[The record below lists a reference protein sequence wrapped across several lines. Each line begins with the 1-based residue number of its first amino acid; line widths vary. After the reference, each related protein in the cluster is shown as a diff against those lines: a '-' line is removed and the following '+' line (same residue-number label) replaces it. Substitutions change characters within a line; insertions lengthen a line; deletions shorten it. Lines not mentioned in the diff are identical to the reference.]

1 MGAYNGLIPANYDD
15 PRKPQFYGDEDED
28 GLTAPVGAQSV
39 PRGTIAPDVQ
49 QYPDASQAQ
58 PPQQSAVLNMPNQG
72 APQGAEDMS
81 FMPRGV
87 HDSSA
92 GGSEAAASG
101 EASGTGTAAKP
112 ASSYE
117 VGGLGPTPNTYVAQ
131 PQNGN
136 PTLAMMP
143 NTQQDLS
150 LLARGPQKIP
160 QIAGVPAQPMP
171 MQNNSDALAG
181 LGRRP
186 ATMDDV
192 PEAQKHH
199 GFRKAVDIAAA
210 IGMGAYTMNPMAGAG
225 VFRALNHQPLTKA
238 QETYDSKASAATG
251 QYERSKEIQA
261 AKTGEARVGTLEEKN
276 RVAEER
282 NQAYI
287 DKLDNTFV
295 AGTEVPASDSPTGFK
310 AQTAKG
316 DMKPFTPKQDRA
328 IDYDQKA
335 GRFTLNGSPYV
346 PKTIEE
352 GAALEAGLSTR
363 YPNLAQGPYT
373 QRWKEERKNS
383 AKASEPK
390 PSAELQAYSDWKSAF
405 QTEYGREPNAD
416 EIRERK
422 FQPKHF
428 DVAKE
433 QSEAAKDQE
442 LAFAHE
448 EQRFNKL
455 WSEAYKNSDGK
466 PDEATLT
473 GLKNEHESQKKN
485 IQDAFN
491 TRMAILKGG
500 QQPQA
505 APAQAQPPAAAAPPA
520 QQQPPVAPQPAM
532 AVPPGVDSKGRPL
545 AGIEQ
550 PVAPARVAPAQPQAR
565 FERRLV
571 QQQKPN
577 PGTVAPQ
584 QQQAQSGKPTLN
596 KPILVAGQYHIVKGV
611 NQSTGKPIIS
621 REVITKEAAEQMMQA
636 Q

>member
-1 MGAYNGLIPANYDD
+1 MGGYINGLIPANYDD
-15 PRKPQFYGDEDED
+15 PRRPGFYGDDDED

-49 QYPDASQAQ
+49 QSPDAAQAQ
-58 PPQQSAVLNMPNQG
+58 PAQQSAVLNMPDKTQAQG
-72 APQGAEDMS
+72 PEDMS

-92 GGSEAAASG
+92 GGSEAAATG
-101 EASGTGTAAKP
+101 ESSGTGTPAKP
-112 ASSYE
+112 AGDYE
-117 VGGLGPTPNTYVAQ
+117 VGGLGPIPNTYVAQ
-131 PQNGN
+131 PENGK
-136 PTLAMMP
+136 PMLAMMP

-150 LLARGPQKIP
+150 LLARPPATNISGPQQAPPIS
-160 QIAGVPAQPMP
+160 GVAPQPMP
-171 MQNNSDALAG
+171 MQSNSDALAG

-192 PEAQKHH
+192 PDAQKHH
-199 GFRKAVDIAAA
+199 GFRKALDVAAA
-210 IGMGAYTMNPMAGAG
+210 IGMGAYTLNPMAGAG
-225 VFRALNHQPLTKA
+225 VYRALNHQPLTKA

-261 AKTGEARVGTLEEKN
+261 AKTGEARVETLEEKN
-276 RVAEER
+276 RVADAR

-295 AGTEVPASDSPTGFK
+295 EGTAVPDATSPTGFK
-310 AQTAKG
+310 AQTAHG
-316 DMKPFTPKQDRA
+316 DMKPYTPKQDRA
-328 IDYDQKA
+328 IDYDPKA

-352 GAALEAGLSTR
+352 GAALEAGLSTQ

-390 PSAELQAYSDWKSAF
+390 PSAELQAYDDWKSAF
-405 QTEYGREPNAD
+405 QNEYGRAPNAD

-442 LAFAHE
+442 LGFAHE

-455 WSEAYKNSDGK
+455 WSEAYKNADGK

-473 GLKNEHESQKKN
+473 GLKNEHENQKKN

-500 QQPQA
+500 QQPPA
-505 APAQAQPPAAAAPPA
+505 APAQAQPPAAAAPPVQQQAPAA
-520 QQQPPVAPQPAM
+520 QQP
-532 AVPPGVDSKGRPL
+532 
-545 AGIEQ
+545 IEQ
-550 PVAPARVAPAQPQAR
+550 PIAPVRVAP
-565 FERRLV
+565 V
-571 QQQKPN
+571 QQKPN
-577 PGTVAPQ
+577 PGTVAPAQ
-584 QQQAQSGKPTLN
+584 PQAQSGKPALN

>member
-1 MGAYNGLIPANYDD
+1 MGAYTNGLIPANYDD
-15 PRKPQFYGDEDED
+15 PRRPGFYGDEDGD

-49 QYPDASQAQ
+49 QSPDAAQAQ
-58 PPQQSAVLNMPNQG
+58 PAQQSAMLNMPDQG

-131 PQNGN
+131 PVNGN

-143 NTQQDLS
+143 NTQQNLS
-150 LLARGPQKIP
+150 LLAKP
-160 QIAGVPAQPMP
+160 IAGVPQQPMP
-171 MQNNSDALAG
+171 MQSNSDALAG

-192 PEAQKHH
+192 PDAQKHH
-199 GFRKAVDIAAA
+199 GFRKALDIAAA

-295 AGTEVPASDSPTGFK
+295 EGTAVPDATSPTGFK
-310 AQTAKG
+310 AQTAHG
-316 DMKPFTPKQDRA
+316 DMKPYTPKQDRA

-428 DVAKE
+428 DVSKE
-433 QSEAAKDQE
+433 RTIVEQNHE
-442 LAFAHE
+442 LNLRHE
-448 EQRFNKL
+448 EDEFKKQ
-455 WSEAYKNSDGK
+455 WDSAYKAAENK
-466 PDEATLT
+466 PDKATLDGLTQGHESRKTQIEATYQRSMQL
-473 GLKNEHESQKKN
+473 LEN
-485 IQDAFN
+485 
-491 TRMAILKGG
+491 G

-505 APAQAQPPAAAAPPA
+505 APAQAQPAAASPPV
-520 QQQPPVAPQPAM
+520 QQQPPAAQQP
-532 AVPPGVDSKGRPL
+532 
-545 AGIEQ
+545 IEQ
-550 PVAPARVAPAQPQAR
+550 PIAPVRVAP
-565 FERRLV
+565 V
-571 QQQKPN
+571 QQKPS
-577 PGTVAPQ
+577 PGTVVPA
-584 QQQAQSGKPTLN
+584 QQQAQSGNPQLG
-596 KPILVAGQYHIVKGV
+596 KPIHVAGQYHIVKGV
-611 NQSTGKPIIS
+611 NKNTGRPIIS
-621 REVITKEAAEQMMQA
+621 RQVITKEAAEQILKGQ
-636 Q
+636 